1 LFKIEVREIRRDL
14 IENHEQQVAAMA
26 SVKDEIECKISQ
38 RKIALERWFPK
49 EAFDISR
56 SAAYFIGK
64 HIEETQFRETK
75 ISELKERI
83 SRLKRRVS
91 DRRCILSV
99 CKSGNLPSRSSIVK
113 NLNFQLDGITDQFTK
128 ISAELSSRRILL
140 LKQLAYELYPIEFH
154 GKFRSIRGLALPSIS
169 GLKRCESKDD
179 ESVTTALGYLAHSAD
194 LASRV
199 LDAPLKLVIVP
210 AGSCSV
216 IKDRFS
222 VPTLEEFPLYLR
234 GGDKQKYLIAI
245 QMLQDTLFHF
255 ARFRGKKV
263 ELTSDLLELADS
275 LLVREINPNS

>member
-1 LFKIEVREIRRDL
+1 
-14 IENHEQQVAAMA
+14 MA
-26 SVKDEIECKISQ
+26 SVKEEIECKISQ

-49 EAFDISR
+49 EAFDVSLTTAR
-56 SAAYFIGK
+56 NVGK
-64 HIEETQFRETK
+64 HIEETQFRESK
-75 ISELKERI
+75 ISELKERV
-83 SRLKRRVS
+83 SRLRKRVS
-91 DRRCILSV
+91 DRRSILNA

-113 NLNFQLDGITDQFTK
+113 NLNFQLEGLTTQLSK
-128 ISAELSSRRILL
+128 ISVELSSRRIVL

-194 LASRV
+194 LASKV
-199 LDAPLKLVIVP
+199 LDAPLKLVVVP
-210 AGSCSV
+210 TGSCSV

-222 VPTLEEFPLYLR
+222 VPSLEEFPLYLR
-234 GGDKQKYLIAI
+234 NGDKQKYVIAI

-263 ELTSDLLELADS
+263 ELTSDLLELADT
-275 LLVREINPNS
+275 LLIREINPNS